1 MLIASLILSLIGTR
15 KKERHGSEQDEGSEA
30 GTA

>member
-1 MLIASLILSLIGTR
+1 MLIASLILSLSGTG
-15 KKERHGSEQDEGSEA
+15 KKERDDSEQDEGSEA